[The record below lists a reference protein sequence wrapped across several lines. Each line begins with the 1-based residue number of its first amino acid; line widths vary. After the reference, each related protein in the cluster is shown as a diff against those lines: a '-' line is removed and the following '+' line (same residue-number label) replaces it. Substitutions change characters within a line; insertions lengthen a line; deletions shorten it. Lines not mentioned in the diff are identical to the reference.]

1 MARAPVV
8 CNSSVEQAGGRAL
21 NLRDDV
27 RKISTE
33 NEFECTPGFCLP
45 VSKVCDGF
53 MDCGNGKD
61 EENCQHI
68 TLCRAD
74 EFQCLDGTCVS
85 QTARCDGRSDCRDRS
100 DETNCTVTTC
110 SGDQFRCL
118 DGTCISIDK
127 RCNQNIDCR
136 NGEDENQCAEKKCPS
151 PTFSPYLLPV
161 LPISLTSCAPV
172 KGLNVHECGVWKQV
186 AERPIFAAIRMDG
199 ASVTSCSAT
208 GWMSALMALTRGTAV
223 IMPFTP
229 QTLSQNALWKN
240 IYNDK
245 RIFRN
250 YLEVRTRMWS
260 RVNKLWL
267 KRKRQVVKKYFV
279 DDPSFEKAP
288 RYETKYPAYP
298 RLNSKTKNKI
308 GKNFYKSLRSA
319 KSMLRSLGEAK
330 NLAESKPRKK
340 KKKKKKKKHQR
351 EKIGL
356 KSDSNIYENATFT
369 STEVPVS
376 TASTTLVD
384 EEKARG
390 KKKARKGKRKKQKS
404 KSKHSKRPIN
414 STTLEIVSSTV
425 SSGSPNSMGNEI
437 PSAIQICEKIEET
450 STWRIFEETTL
461 PKFEEITLEINPS
474 TKEDDEVNSTTETV
488 STSVNDESVI
498 LTGTSEKLFSSTDET
513 VKPTQT
519 PTNWNFN
526 ERVNL
531 IDSSEAERPN
541 WSSEEDLDRNL
552 NSVLKEEM
560 TISHS
565 MEENTSDVFRIKHSK
580 EELAFTDETT
590 ETSSSTEINLQ
601 STTVA
606 DDSSQNSAETSGS
619 REEICGYRAKKDGK
633 LAKFFHKYLER
644 RVWSSPSPLLTKK
657 NISDVPKIKHSSKER
672 LGQNSET
679 ISVDETTLS
688 DLRNSYRVTERSE
701 NSDSAETGQ
710 NSVETSGSR
719 EEIHGYRAKK
729 GGKLAKFFHKYLE
742 ERVLS
747 PPSPLSMKKNISDVA
762 KIKYS
767 SKEQLGED
775 QNSERIFVDEAT
787 LRNSYR
793 TARRNENSDSAET
806 SWNSVETSESREDI
820 RGYKA
825 KKDGKLARYF
835 HKYLESTVP
844 PILDEDDTDYNLSTK
859 LESLLFESSSKVL
872 IDLLSGT
879 RLFNHKNLPSSTSA
893 QRVLQLYNCSLTCAP
908 CKERVSELEAKLKAA
923 LENSL
928 RNEVKVDSGLIEETT
943 PLARLEDDGYSD
955 SLQDLS
961 ELSEVFSP
969 DLNVAPTYNYLNVT
983 ESPALVETL
992 TEADWGRDNTG
1003 WPDYSF
1009 FTKDQEEGQV
1019 QQSDMYSK
1027 VDDSTVSTSFSVSA
1041 LPGKNE
1047 ESSTKRLRADQNFE
1061 EDDEE
1066 DIIETTST
1074 ADSNETRTTTD
1085 NWWQTSNDDLA
1096 KCDPDQFLCNDGTCI
1111 GLYLACNGYSDCP
1124 DDSDELDCRGN
1135 TIEDYEN
1142 GIDGSEGNSSCSRW
1156 EFACDGS
1163 CISNS
1168 FVCDNVRHCKDGL
1181 DEEDCG
1187 IEEKEGARGDR
1198 FDETR
1203 GCLFLPIWPRALLW
1217 TSPAAT
1223 ALAYRRALFAMDSTT
1238 APGQKT
1244 SFTAFKCVTGN
1255 KCIEGVYRCDG
1266 HPDCPDHSDEDCANE
1281 TITHV
1286 TPPISQPWPGWA
1298 TESPR
1303 KCDPS
1308 KEMRCD
1314 NGQCV
1319 LLRRKCDNIFD
1330 CFDGSDERGCASL
1343 PLVVELLLVSQG
1355 VCTPA
1360 EWKCASGECIA
1371 EIERCDNVT
1380 HCADGSDEFGCEC
1393 PDGQLPC
1400 DNGICIMKNFFC
1412 DNNVD
1417 CHDGSDERG
1426 CNNVVTPPAGCRAD
1440 EFTCRDGTC
1449 ISQSAVCDRRP
1460 DCPHEDD
1467 ETNCLQGRPSLAQT
1481 WWERLQGPAV
1491 PNVHPGEIQ
1500 TGSLRNILRDFKIQ
1514 ICCSD

>member
-1 MARAPVV
+1 
-8 CNSSVEQAGGRAL
+8 
-21 NLRDDV
+21 
-27 RKISTE
+27 
-33 NEFECTPGFCLP
+33 
-45 VSKVCDGF
+45 

-136 NGEDENQCAEKKCPS
+136 NGEDESQCGCGEAYFRCNQDGRCIGYELQCNG
-151 PTFSPYLLPV
+151 V
-161 LPISLTSCAPV
+161 D
-172 KGLNVHECGVWKQV
+172 ECSDGSD
-186 AERPIFAAIRMDG
+186 ERD
-199 ASVTSCSAT
+199 CE
-208 GWMSALMALTRGTAV
+208 
-223 IMPFTP
+223 
-229 QTLSQNALWKN
+229 NALWKN

-245 RIFRN
+245 RIFQK

-260 RVNKLWL
+260 RVNEPKWL
-267 KRKRQVVKKYFV
+267 TRKKQVVKKYFV
-279 DDPSFEKAP
+279 DDPSLEKAP

-298 RLNSKTKNKI
+298 RLNSKTKNKT

-340 KKKKKKKKHQR
+340 KKKKKKKHQR

-356 KSDSNIYENATFT
+356 KSDSNIYENATST
-369 STEVPVS
+369 STETPIS
-376 TASTTLVD
+376 MALTTLVD

-390 KKKARKGKRKKQKS
+390 KKKSRKGKRKRQKS
-404 KSKHSKRPIN
+404 KSKHSKHPIN

-425 SSGSPNSMGNEI
+425 SSYSPNSMGNEI
-437 PSAIQICEKIEET
+437 PSAIQIREKIEET

-498 LTGTSEKLFSSTDET
+498 PTGTSEKLFSSTDET

-531 IDSSEAERPN
+531 IGSSETERPN

-552 NSVLKEEM
+552 NSVLEEEM
-560 TISHS
+560 TRSHS
-565 MEENTSDVFRIKHSK
+565 MEGNTSDVFRIKHSK
-580 EELAFTDETT
+580 EELTFTDEIT

-619 REEICGYRAKKDGK
+619 REEIYGYRAKKDGK
-633 LAKFFHKYLER
+633 LAKFFHKYLEG
-644 RVWSSPSPLLTKK
+644 RVWSSPSPLSTKK
-657 NISDVPKIKHSSKER
+657 NISDVPKIKHSSKEK

-747 PPSPLSMKKNISDVA
+747 SPSEK
-762 KIKYS
+762 
-767 SKEQLGED
+767 
-775 QNSERIFVDEAT
+775 IFVDEAT

-793 TARRNENSDSAET
+793 TARKNENSDSAET

-879 RLFNHKNLPSSTSA
+879 RLFNHKNLSSSTSV
-893 QRVLQLYNCSLTCAP
+893 QRVQLYNCSLTCAP

-1066 DIIETTST
+1066 DIIEMTST
-1074 ADSNETRTTTD
+1074 ADSNETQTTTD

-1111 GLYLACNGYSDCP
+1111 GLYLACDGYSDCP

-1187 IEEKEGARGDR
+1187 IEGRNATVRR
-1198 FDETR
+1198 
-1203 GCLFLPIWPRALLW
+1203 LL
-1217 TSPAAT
+1217 
-1223 ALAYRRALFAMDSTT
+1223 
-1238 APGQKT
+1238 
-1244 SFTAFKCVTGN
+1244 C
-1255 KCIEGVYRCDG
+1255 
-1266 HPDCPDHSDEDCANE
+1266 H
-1281 TITHV
+1281 
-1286 TPPISQPWPGWA
+1286 
-1298 TESPR
+1298 
-1303 KCDPS
+1303 
-1308 KEMRCD
+1308 
-1314 NGQCV
+1314 
-1319 LLRRKCDNIFD
+1319 
-1330 CFDGSDERGCASL
+1330 
-1343 PLVVELLLVSQG
+1343 
-1355 VCTPA
+1355 
-1360 EWKCASGECIA
+1360 
-1371 EIERCDNVT
+1371 
-1380 HCADGSDEFGCEC
+1380 
-1393 PDGQLPC
+1393 
-1400 DNGICIMKNFFC
+1400 FFC
-1412 DNNVD
+1412 STLSPLL
-1417 CHDGSDERG
+1417 GSSSTNILE
-1426 CNNVVTPPAGCRAD
+1426 
-1440 EFTCRDGTC
+1440 RDGAKMGLLSVCGSCCCTKWWLRK
-1449 ISQSAVCDRRP
+1449 ISRSR
-1460 DCPHEDD
+1460 E
-1467 ETNCLQGRPSLAQT
+1467 
-1481 WWERLQGPAV
+1481 
-1491 PNVHPGEIQ
+1491 
-1500 TGSLRNILRDFKIQ
+1500 F
-1514 ICCSD
+1514 